1 MSRTKRDY
9 LLLGLKGIAM
19 GAGEFIP
26 GFSAASVALISGIYK
41 EFLDAVRGL
50 NFNSLKVLF
59 RKGFKEFWKKINGNF
74 LLIIFGSI
82 FIGILSFILLI
93 SYLYKAFPISLF
105 SFLFG
110 VIIASLIY
118 FFKDFKEWNIKP
130 IISITI
136 GIGIN
141 VGLTFLNPLEM
152 SRESEYWIIFA
163 CAFISGL
170 VVYLPGV
177 SVALIYILI
186 GQYEFILKSIS
197 SFKTDFI
204 LIYLGGFLLSFLIF
218 SRLFSWL
225 LNKYHAIS
233 APLLSGLLIG
243 SLYKLWPWKNTLLA
257 YVNQFA
263 QDIPRKQENV
273 LPNIYFE
280 KTLKDPQTLYAIL
293 MVITGFLVVY
303 LLHNTF
309 SKKPEPDE

>member
-1 MSRTKRDY
+1 MGRTKRDY

-41 EFLDAVRGL
+41 EFLNSVSSL
-50 NFNSLKVLF
+50 NFNSIKVLF
-59 RKGFKEFWKKINGNF
+59 KSGFKEFWKKINGNF
-74 LLIIFGSI
+74 LLIIVGSI
-82 FIGILSFILLI
+82 LIGILSFILLI
-93 SYLYKAFPISLF
+93 SYIYKAFPISTF
-105 SFLFG
+105 SLLFG
-110 VIIASLIY
+110 VIMASLIY
-118 FFKDFKEWNIKP
+118 IFKDFKEWNLKTILP
-130 IISITI
+130 III

-141 VGLTFLNPLEM
+141 VVLTFLTPLEM
-152 SRESEYWIIFA
+152 SRESQYWIIVV
-163 CAFISGL
+163 CAVISGL
-170 VVYLPGV
+170 AIYLPGV
-177 SVALIYILI
+177 SVALIFILI

-204 LIYLGGFLLSFLIF
+204 LIYVGGFLLSFLVF

-225 LNKYHAIS
+225 INKYHTVS
-233 APLLSGLLIG
+233 ASFLSGLLIG

-263 QDIPRKQENV
+263 HDIPRKQENV

-309 SKKPEPDE
+309 SKKPESDE

>member
-41 EFLDAVRGL
+41 EFLNSVSSL

-59 RKGFKEFWKKINGNF
+59 KSGFKEFWKKINGNF
-74 LLIIFGSI
+74 LLIIVGSVL
-82 FIGILSFILLI
+82 IGIFSFILLI
-93 SYLYKAFPISLF
+93 SHLYKAFPISIF

-118 FFKDFKEWNIKP
+118 IFKEFKEWNLKTILP
-130 IISITI
+130 III
-136 GIGIN
+136 GIVIN
-141 VGLTFLNPLEM
+141 VVLTFLNPLEM
-152 SRESEYWIIFA
+152 SRESQYWIIVF
-163 CAFISGL
+163 CAVISGL
-170 VVYLPGV
+170 AIYLPGV
-177 SVALIYILI
+177 SVALIFILI

-204 LIYLGGFLLSFLIF
+204 LIYVGGFLLSFLIF

-225 LNKYHAIS
+225 INKYHTVS
-233 APLLSGLLIG
+233 ASFLSGLLIG

-309 SKKPEPDE
+309 SKKTESDE